1 MGEPAATEISCLKP
15 HGESIVCCIFI
26 PGSDVLC
33 TGSHDNTV
41 MLWRVSDGWTCR
53 LRGHTNW
60 VTCIAAQVS
69 GHLLATGSADETI
82 KLWDLTSLLDAPD
95 GVEVDS
101 SDCTLKNYGGSLR
114 CPHCHGHACYLIF
127 TTAHGTRNPATYFR
141 PASRVNLI
149 EKNEG

>member
-1 MGEPAATEISCLKP
+1 MGDQAATEISCLKP
-15 HGESIVCCIFI
+15 HAESIVCCAFI

-33 TGSHDNTV
+33 TGSNDNSI

-60 VTCIAAQVS
+60 VTCVACQPS

-82 KLWDLTSLLDAPD
+82 RLWDLTSLLDAPD
-95 GVEVDS
+95 GIEVNS

-114 CPHCHGHACYLIF
+114 YVVLFPI
-127 TTAHGTRNPATYFR
+127 
-141 PASRVNLI
+141 ASRNRSS
-149 EKNEG
+149 EKHGLFSYVQ